1 MTLPDRDDLL
11 HLLDQLG
18 SSEDAAVLKAART
31 LDAQVRAAGLGW
43 DDLLVT
49 SPPLDDDEDDDEQDD
64 LDDDEVLSL
73 EEHAGF
79 EPDPGSEDPSALLG
93 MIEALLARGD
103 LTAESR
109 GELVSFRQ
117 DLGSGVLD
125 LADQR
130 YLKAL
135 HKRLVG

>member
-43 DDLLVT
+43 GDLLVT
-49 SPPLDDDEDDDEQDD
+49 SPPLDDDEQDD

-93 MIEALLARGD
+93 MIEALLARSD

-109 GELVSFRQ
+109 SELVSFRQ
-117 DLGSGVLD
+117 DLGSGDLD
-125 LADQR
+125 PADQR

-135 HKRLVG
+135 HRRLVG